1 MFRFDLRVLLGLA
14 FAVVAGISC
23 GGAAQDTQD
32 AINVAADKAD
42 AQRAALVAR
51 GGYE

>member
-14 FAVVAGISC
+14 FAVVAGISY

-32 AINVAADKAD
+32 AINVAADKAE
-42 AQRAALVAR
+42 APRAALVAMR
-51 GGYE
+51 GGE